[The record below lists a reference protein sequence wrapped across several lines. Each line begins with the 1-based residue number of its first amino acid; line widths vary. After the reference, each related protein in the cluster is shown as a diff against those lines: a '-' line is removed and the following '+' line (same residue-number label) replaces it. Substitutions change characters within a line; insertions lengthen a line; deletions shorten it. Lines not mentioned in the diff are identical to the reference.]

1 VEKAIGG
8 GCEGRVQLLEQPG
21 KTPRYF
27 LSKDHP
33 YHHDGLR
40 YTVVYVDVRIR
51 VRASVRW
58 DDHDPSICTSVY
70 IGVFRYTIR
79 VRWEAHELSICTPV
93 YSGVL

>member
-21 KTPRYF
+21 KPPRYF

-58 DDHDPSICTSVY
+58 DDHDPLICTSVY
-70 IGVFRYTIR
+70 IGVFRYT
-79 VRWEAHELSICTPV
+79 PV
-93 YSGVL
+93 YVDQGEMGSSRTIDMHTRV